1 MSEKQALLVDDHPII
16 RESLKQLLQK
26 TFPSILIRESTG
38 ADSALE
44 EICSYPWTFVI
55 LDINLPS
62 QNGLRIIRKIQTC
75 CPQIPIIVF
84 SLFSE
89 NQYRLRA
96 LRAGAVDYVSKEGS
110 PLKLVDVIKC
120 VLRGKT
126 KASENII
133 RIVLSPRETEILT
146 LLAKG
151 MNRQEI
157 AQALTINE
165 NIVSTYKARLLQKLD
180 ARNTVDLLRLAAEEG
195 LLGDSD

>member
-1 MSEKQALLVDDHPII
+1 
-16 RESLKQLLQK
+16 
-26 TFPSILIRESTG
+26 
-38 ADSALE
+38 
-44 EICSYPWTFVI
+44 
-55 LDINLPS
+55 
-62 QNGLRIIRKIQTC
+62 
-75 CPQIPIIVF
+75 
-84 SLFSE
+84 
-89 NQYRLRA
+89 
-96 LRAGAVDYVSKEGS
+96 
-110 PLKLVDVIKC
+110 

-165 NIVSTYKARLLQKLD
+165 KTVSTYKARLLQKLD
-180 ARNTVDLLRLAAEEG
+180 ARTTVDLLRLAAEEG